1 MRKNKRFIVLITIS
15 LCGCVSSFAGY
26 AEQVLADAPVA
37 WWRMNE
43 AKYKD
48 GLSAVDKMGNV
59 VGAIFDGDAMT
70 VTAGIDDKCGWFNG
84 NLAGIDLGNAIG
96 PLLDGSPAITIEAW
110 IRNSGLSGIQRIFA
124 TRINKGLAGL
134 DIGLYSP
141 GDAPSC
147 LKIGARSNV
156 QDSYLTISTEFSTI
170 NQWTH
175 LVCVVDY
182 AQDNIKIYLN
192 GKQAVSQ
199 SVDFTSSS
207 YVYGGNPTQHDQI
220 GRTPDKLNHYRGC
233 IDELAIYTK
242 ALTPAQIQTH
252 YSSQTP
258 HEPAPLWISQIGY
271 SDPATR
277 KMIGSPSIYKYSNG
291 IMLASYGY
299 RGNTYVKISHDNG
312 QSWASRSQI
321 NKFAMATLFE
331 HKGDVYLFGLSQNPG
346 HICITK
352 TSDCGQNWTNT
363 SILFQA
369 EQPGVFGYHTGPVP
383 VICANGRVYRVF
395 ERRVTDERWPIAYA
409 ALVVSADENA
419 DLLDPNSWTMTNAIL
434 FDPAWVNPLW
444 RCTSPG
450 WLEGNVVQSPDGGI
464 AVLMR
469 VHTNPVVDKAA
480 ILTLSPDHKTLSYNP
495 STGLID
501 MPGGMHKFDIHRDPV
516 TGKYLSLVNNNT
528 DPSRTAQRNTLSL
541 IASDDLIHWK
551 HIRTIIQDDS
561 PFTWKESMINVG
573 FQYVVWQVDGE
584 DIIFISRTGYDGAM
598 NYHDSNRITFHRL
611 KDYLEI
617 LDPCGRWG
625 YFQMDLNWDC
635 RVDIADLFEIA
646 KNWGEYYTMPDFAE
660 IAEQWLCCTQPYQ
673 EGCISL

>member
-1 MRKNKRFIVLITIS
+1 MLRATL
-15 LCGCVSSFAGY
+15 
-26 AEQVLADAPVA
+26 
-37 WWRMNE
+37 
-43 AKYKD
+43 
-48 GLSAVDKMGNV
+48 NV
-59 VGAIFDGDAMT
+59 
-70 VTAGIDDKCGWFNG
+70 
-84 NLAGIDLGNAIG
+84 
-96 PLLDGSPAITIEAW
+96 
-110 IRNSGLSGIQRIFA
+110 
-124 TRINKGLAGL
+124 
-134 DIGLYSP
+134 
-141 GDAPSC
+141 
-147 LKIGARSNV
+147 GARSNI
-156 QDSYLTISTEFSTI
+156 QDSYNTVTTDFSII

-192 GKQAVSQ
+192 GKQAVSR
-199 SVDFTSSS
+199 SVNFISSS

-220 GRTPDKLNHYRGC
+220 GRTPDNLNHYRGC

-242 ALTPAQIQTH
+242 ALTPAQIQSH
-252 YSSQTP
+252 YSSQMP
-258 HEPAPLWISQIGY
+258 QDSAPLWISQIGY
-271 SDPATR
+271 SDPATK

-291 IMLASYGY
+291 TMLASYGY
-299 RGNTYVKISHDNG
+299 SGNTYVKISYDNG
-312 QSWASRSQI
+312 QSWVSRSQI

-331 HKGDVYLFGLSQNPG
+331 HKGNVYLFGLSQNPG

-352 TSDCGQNWTNT
+352 TSDYGLNWTDA
-363 SILFQA
+363 SVLFQA

-395 ERRVTDERWPIAYA
+395 ERRVTNERWPIAYA

-434 FDPAWVNPLW
+434 FDPAWVDPLW

-450 WLEGNVVQSPDGGI
+450 WLEGNVVQSPDGRI
-464 AVLMR
+464 VVLMR

-480 ILTLSPDHKTLSYNP
+480 ILTLSSDNTTLSYNP

-541 IASDDLIHWK
+541 IASDDLIRWK

-561 PFTWKESMINVG
+561 PLTWEESMVNVG
-573 FQYVVWQVDGE
+573 FQYVVWQFDGK

-611 KDYLEI
+611 NDYLEI
-617 LDPCGRWG
+617 LDPCGTWG
-625 YFQMDLNWDC
+625 HFRMDLNHDC
-635 RVDIADLFEIA
+635 WVDKSDLLAVAQKWIEA
-646 KNWGEYYTMPDFAE
+646 YNMSDFVELAV
-660 IAEQWLCCTQPYQ
+660 QWLYCTLPYR
-673 EGCISL
+673 EGYVSL